1 MKKTL
6 ICAEDV
12 ELRAKEGMKEIF
24 IDKNTIVTPSAKDAA
39 KALGIAFSLSPCPC
53 ATPSSDKSEG
63 EVLDREMVYQVLKH
77 MADKGM
83 LKQVFPS
90 IDEPTVPYEAER
102 DCGGVKVVRGKS
114 VRLDP
119 FDTGQ
124 PGVKAS
130 FQELVHKEEAAM
142 SAGFLTIENSR
153 FAWDLTYEEVD
164 YVIEGTLTVTVNGKT
179 YTAYPGDVLFV
190 PSGTKVIWGSP
201 DKARIFYTTYP
212 ANWPDLLP

>member
-12 ELRAKEGMKEIF
+12 ELRAKEGVKEIF
-24 IDKNTIVTPSAKDAA
+24 IDKGTIITPSARDAA
-39 KALGIAFSLSPCPC
+39 RSLGIEFSTC
-53 ATPSSDKSEG
+53 ACSVPASGKTEG
-63 EVLDREMVYQVLKH
+63 DVLDRDMVYEVLKH
-77 MADKGM
+77 MAEKGM
-83 LKQVFPS
+83 LKQVFPFMQA
-90 IDEPTVPYEAER
+90 PAAPYEAER
-102 DCGGVKVVRGKS
+102 DAGGLKVIRGKS
-114 VRLDP
+114 VNFDP

-130 FQELVHKEEAAM
+130 YQELVHKEESDM

-153 FAWDLTYEEVD
+153 FAWELTYQEID
-164 YVIEGTLTVTVNGKT
+164 YVIEGTLTITVNGKT

-190 PSGTKVIWGSP
+190 PSGANVIWGSP

-212 ANWPDLLP
+212 ANWPDLLK